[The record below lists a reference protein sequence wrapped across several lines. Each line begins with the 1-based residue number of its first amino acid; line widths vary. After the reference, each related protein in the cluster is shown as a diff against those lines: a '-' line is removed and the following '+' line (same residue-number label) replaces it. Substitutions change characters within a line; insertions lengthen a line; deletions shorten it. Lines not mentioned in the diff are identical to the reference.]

1 MKSCGNSSIFPYTPL
16 LIVQFG
22 AVQRLPAAALMLA
35 PASDLSMPGAI
46 VASFGIDNWRTR
58 LIHIKIPG
66 RSLFMMAE
74 GVADLRFVLDSTR
87 CTELHERPG
96 QAKRRGIML
105 YYAAVFF
112 VIAIVAAVLGFGGIA
127 AGAAEIARILFF
139 IFLVIFVV
147 TLLLGILRK

>member
-1 MKSCGNSSIFPYTPL
+1 M
-16 LIVQFG
+16 
-22 AVQRLPAAALMLA
+22 M
-35 PASDLSMPGAI
+35 
-46 VASFGIDNWRTR
+46 
-58 LIHIKIPG
+58 IK
-66 RSLFMMAE
+66 
-74 GVADLRFVLDSTR
+74 GVANLCFVLDSTR
-87 CTELHERPG
+87 CTELHEWPG
-96 QAKRRGIML
+96 QVKRRGIML